1 MHLMRTLKP
10 VFVLAVV
17 LAGCIALAPDATAQN
32 LSQEP
37 ACQTLTPAAVGG
49 PMPKNQNVVVVR
61 WLGHT
66 NYELAYR
73 DSVIL
78 LDAYDDRGPRSHPI
92 GVAPKDFKRA
102 DAILIGHAHSDH
114 MSDAASVAQQTGA
127 TVVGAVFGSDVVRKE
142 GLADKQIKTVVGGEK
157 LQFKSV
163 SVQTALGHHNV
174 IATTVPEGY
183 LDKMQQT
190 MAEAA
195 LQTPFTAEEQ
205 KQLDAI
211 RARSSR
217 DPRIAKE
224 GVISYL
230 VTFGNNFRVLFANS
244 PGPVTEGQR
253 TLMQQAPAGVDLAM
267 LPLVNMD
274 AGIPPLVELAKLFK
288 PATVLLGHHDG
299 RGTMG
304 WAASFL
310 AANALRNALPRTRT
324 LDVLYRTPICFNT
337 ANKEMFV
344 GN

>member
-1 MHLMRTLKP
+1 MRYLK
-10 VFVLAVV
+10 VLVVCAVV
-17 LAGCIALAPDATAQN
+17 VGAIALPPRAWAQN

-37 ACQTLTPAAVGG
+37 ACQTLTTASAGG
-49 PMPKNQNVVVVR
+49 PMPKGQNVVVVR

-78 LDAYDDRGPRSHPI
+78 LDAYYDRGPRTHPI
-92 GVAPKDFKRA
+92 GVTAKEFKRA

-127 TVVGAVFGSDVVRKE
+127 TVVGAVFGSDVVRKA
-142 GLADKQIKTVVGGEK
+142 GLPEKQIRTVAGGEK

-163 SVQTALGHHNV
+163 AVQTALGHHNV

-183 LDKMQQT
+183 LEKMQQT
-190 MAEAA
+190 IAEAS
-195 LQTPFTAEEQ
+195 LQEPFTPAEQ
-205 KQLDAI
+205 AQLDAI
-211 RARSSR
+211 RERGSR
-217 DPRIAKE
+217 DPKIATE

-230 VTFGNNFRVLFANS
+230 LTFGNNFRVIFANS
-244 PGPVTEGQR
+244 PGPVTDGQR
-253 TLMQQAPAGVDLAM
+253 KLMEQVPAVDVAM

-274 AGIPPLVELAKLFK
+274 AGIPPMVELAKLFK
-288 PATVLLGHHDG
+288 PGTVMLGHHDG

-304 WAASFL
+304 WTASFL
-310 AANALRNALPRTRT
+310 AANALRQALPKSRT
-324 LDVLYRTPICFNT
+324 LDVLYRTPVCFNT
-337 ANKEMFV
+337 ATKEMFV